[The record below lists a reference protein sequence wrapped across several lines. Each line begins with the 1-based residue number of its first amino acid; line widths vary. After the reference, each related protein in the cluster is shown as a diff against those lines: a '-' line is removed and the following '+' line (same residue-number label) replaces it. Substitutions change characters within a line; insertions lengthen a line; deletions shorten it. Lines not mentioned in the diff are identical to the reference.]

1 MSDNDNFELV
11 RRILT
16 NIRSVRVFA
25 RETDFEQLLEM
36 KEKFSAVIEER
47 REEAEKEAIERE
59 AREKKRLELLQLLAE
74 EGFSA
79 EELLGVAEDAPAKR
93 KNKLPK
99 APPKYQFEEDGIV
112 KYWSGRGRAPK
123 PIDAALKAGQKLED
137 FLIKQTQ
144 P

>member
-59 AREKKRLELLQLLAE
+59 AREKKRQELLQLLAE